1 MIRCNELGIAL
12 VRVAIG
18 LEFLAPDRHLS
29 YFVTSSLALLPLAA
43 LLGWATEQ
51 LAIHMVKELAGFSE
65 REMKHL
71 AVVCTLSLVL
81 ALTASNAFGWG
92 AVTGP
97 RGGAAYR
104 GPMGGAAVRGPYGG
118 AVARGP
124 AGGVAARGPYGGAAY
139 RGPYGGTAVRGGYG
153 GTTVVTGGVYRPY
166 YGAGAVA
173 AGVAVGA
180 AAGAAAASTYCYN
193 PPYCYPS
200 PYYYPPS
207 W

>member
-1 MIRCNELGIAL
+1 MNWVLLSSVSQLDSNFSRLTGIFLILSPLPSHCCPLLRCWAGP
-12 VRVAIG
+12 
-18 LEFLAPDRHLS
+18 PD
-29 YFVTSSLALLPLAA
+29 SLQYT
-43 LLGWATEQ
+43 W
-51 LAIHMVKELAGFSE
+51 VKELAGFSE

-139 RGPYGGTAVRGGYG
+139 RGRYGGTAVRGGYG

-193 PPYCYPS
+193 PPYCYPA
-200 PYYYPPS
+200 PYYYPPP